1 MCNQCSVHP
10 TSKPEEVRISESS
23 EAFFFFGLMY
33 ELLRS
38 LILFVT
44 GVPLDVQTGP
54 ALWWALL
61 RVTYASTQ
69 RWVEHYAVERH
80 HLTGK
85 PGSAFPSHSFVTHS
99 LPLECVV
106 ITYGGEGWDRG
117 GMVVESSAVN
127 YREEKPCSSADW
139 PPGIR
144 GRPVGEMPLFAQ
156 PHLFRYIGKKTS
168 RARLCVSS

>member
-1 MCNQCSVHP
+1 MHP

-23 EAFFFFGLMY
+23 EAFFFGLMY

-69 RWVEHYAVERH
+69 R
-80 HLTGK
+80 
-85 PGSAFPSHSFVTHS
+85 
-99 LPLECVV
+99 
-106 ITYGGEGWDRG
+106 
-117 GMVVESSAVN
+117 
-127 YREEKPCSSADW
+127 
-139 PPGIR
+139 
-144 GRPVGEMPLFAQ
+144 
-156 PHLFRYIGKKTS
+156 
-168 RARLCVSS
+168 